1 LLERLILFSLFFYIK
16 IKIFSVLCELV
27 EHTFTYKPLSMKRRS
42 VLKLFGG
49 AGVGALTASL
59 PMGVKASVLS
69 DESISYAGND
79 RAYWVSILSK
89 MATPILDNISK
100 QQWRKKMPME
110 VSPTFDNRDSGVGY
124 LEAFGRLLAGMA
136 PWLALPDDSSEEG
149 KLRKKLRDQALL
161 GIQYGV
167 DPQSPDY
174 FTWRGPSSQ
183 TLVDAAHLALAF
195 LRAPK
200 ALWEPL
206 DQVTKKRVV
215 EEFKLLRKI
224 KPNESNWLLF
234 AAMTETF
241 LYSAGEECAREKID
255 YAVNKFD
262 QEWYVGDGW
271 YSDGAHFSFD
281 HYNGYVIHCMQVES
295 LRHNISAGGK
305 YKEMY
310 ERAYKRM
317 QRYAH
322 HLERMIS
329 PEGYYVVV
337 GRSSTYKNAAFQ
349 PLATVALENKLPDDI
364 SKGQVRAALTA
375 VLRHIYIDK
384 TFAPSGWLRMGVVG
398 DQQSNL
404 ADYYTNAGSMYVA
417 SLSFLPLG
425 LPTTDEFW
433 TCAPQKWT
441 SQKCWSAEQFPKDYY
456 VSY

>member
-1 LLERLILFSLFFYIK
+1 
-16 IKIFSVLCELV
+16 
-27 EHTFTYKPLSMKRRS
+27 MKRRS
-42 VLKLFGG
+42 LLKLLGG

-59 PMGVKASVLS
+59 PMEAKTSTLDGKRNFI
-69 DESISYAGND
+69 END
-79 RAYWVSILSK
+79 RAYWVSILHQ
-89 MATPILDNISK
+89 MAAPILSSISK
-100 QQWRKKMPME
+100 QQWRKNMPME
-110 VSPTFDNRDSGVGY
+110 VSPNFDSRDPGVGY

-136 PWLALPDDSSEEG
+136 PWLALPDDLTEEG
-149 KLRKKLRDQALL
+149 KLRKKLRAQALL

-167 DPQSPDY
+167 DPKSPDY

-183 TLVDAAHLALAF
+183 TLVDAAHLAQAF
-195 LRAPK
+195 LRAPN
-200 ALWEPL
+200 ALWQPL
-206 DQVTKKRVV
+206 NQVTKKRVV

-241 LYSAGEECAREKID
+241 LYSIGEECVREKID

-271 YSDGAHFSFD
+271 YSDGDHFSFD

-295 LRHNISAGGK
+295 LRHNIPAGGK

-329 PEGYYVVV
+329 PEGHYVVV

-349 PLATVALENKLPDDI
+349 PLATVALENKLPEDI
-364 SKGQVRAALTA
+364 SKGQVRAALTTI
-375 VLRHIYIDK
+375 LRHIYIDK

-398 DQQSNL
+398 DKQSNL

-425 LPTTDEFW
+425 LPAEDEFW
-433 TCAPQKWT
+433 TCAPQPWT
-441 SQKCWSAEQFPKDYY
+441 SQKCWKAEQFPKDYY
-456 VSY
+456 VNY

>member
-1 LLERLILFSLFFYIK
+1 
-16 IKIFSVLCELV
+16 
-27 EHTFTYKPLSMKRRS
+27 MKRRLL
-42 VLKLFGG
+42 LKLLGG
-49 AGVGALTASL
+49 AGLGIFAAAVPVAAEVGNT
-59 PMGVKASVLS
+59 S
-69 DESISYAGND
+69 DAKINPKEND
-79 RAYWVSILSK
+79 RAYWVSLLNK
-89 MATPILDNISK
+89 MAGPILDNISK
-100 QQWRKKMPME
+100 QQWRRNMPME
-110 VSPTFDNRDSGVGY
+110 VSPTFDSRDPGVGY

-136 PWLALPDDSSEEG
+136 PWLALPDDSTDEG
-149 KLRKKLRDQALL
+149 KLRKKLRSQALL
-161 GIQYGV
+161 GIRYGV
-167 DPQSPDY
+167 DPHSPDY

-206 DQVTKKRVV
+206 DQTTKRRVV

-234 AAMTETF
+234 ASMTETF
-241 LYSAGEECAREKID
+241 LYSIGEECVREKID
-255 YAVNKFD
+255 YAGNKFD
-262 QEWYVGDGW
+262 KDWYVGDGW
-271 YSDGAHFSFD
+271 YSDGARFSFD

-295 LRHNISAGGK
+295 LRHNISAGAK
-305 YKEMY
+305 YNEMFD
-310 ERAYKRM
+310 RAYKRM

-329 PEGYYVVV
+329 PEGHYMVV

-349 PLATVALENKLPDDI
+349 PLAAIALENKLPEDI

-375 VLRHIYIDK
+375 VLRHIYTDK

-398 DQQSNL
+398 DKQSNL

-425 LPTTDEFW
+425 LPADDEFW
-433 TCAPQKWT
+433 TCAPEKWT
-441 SQKCWSAEQFPKDYY
+441 SQKCWDAEPFPKDYY
-456 VSY
+456 VNY

>member
-1 LLERLILFSLFFYIK
+1 
-16 IKIFSVLCELV
+16 
-27 EHTFTYKPLSMKRRS
+27 M
-42 VLKLFGG
+42 
-49 AGVGALTASL
+49 
-59 PMGVKASVLS
+59 
-69 DESISYAGND
+69 
-79 RAYWVSILSK
+79 
-89 MATPILDNISK
+89 
-100 QQWRKKMPME
+100 
-110 VSPTFDNRDSGVGY
+110 
-124 LEAFGRLLAGMA
+124 
-136 PWLALPDDSSEEG
+136 
-149 KLRKKLRDQALL
+149 

-167 DPQSPDY
+167 DPKSPDY

-425 LPTTDEFW
+425 LPATDEFW

-441 SQKCWSAEQFPKDYY
+441 SQKCWNAEQFPKDYY

>member
-1 LLERLILFSLFFYIK
+1 M
-16 IKIFSVLCELV
+16 
-27 EHTFTYKPLSMKRRS
+27 SMKRRLL
-42 VLKLFGG
+42 LKLLGG
-49 AGVGALTASL
+49 AGMGALATSFAGEAKANVAASERNNY
-59 PMGVKASVLS
+59 S
-69 DESISYAGND
+69 GND
-79 RAYWVSILSK
+79 RAYWVSILHK
-89 MATPILDNISK
+89 MAAPILGNISK
-100 QQWRKKMPME
+100 QQWRKNMPME
-110 VSPTFDNRDSGVGY
+110 VSPTFDSRDPGVGY

-136 PWLALPDDSSEEG
+136 PWLALPDDATEEG
-149 KLRKKLRDQALL
+149 QLRKKLRDQALL

-167 DPQSPDY
+167 DPKSPDY

-195 LRAPK
+195 LRAPQ
-200 ALWEPL
+200 ALWQPL
-206 DQVTKKRVV
+206 DQFTKKRVV

-241 LYSAGEECAREKID
+241 LYSIGEECAREKID

-271 YSDGAHFSFD
+271 YSDGARFSFD

-295 LRHNISAGGK
+295 LRHNITAGGK

-310 ERAYKRM
+310 DRAYKRM

-329 PEGYYVVV
+329 PEGHYVVV

-349 PLATVALENKLPDDI
+349 PLATVALENKLPEDI

-375 VLRHIYIDK
+375 ILRHIYIDK
-384 TFAPSGWLRMGVVG
+384 TFASSGWLRMGVVG
-398 DQQSNL
+398 DKQSNL

-425 LPTTDEFW
+425 LPADDEFW
-433 TCAPQKWT
+433 TCASQPWT

>member
-1 LLERLILFSLFFYIK
+1 
-16 IKIFSVLCELV
+16 
-27 EHTFTYKPLSMKRRS
+27 MKRRS
-42 VLKLFGG
+42 LFKFLATGG
-49 AGVGALTASL
+49 VSALFSPAF
-59 PMGVKASVLS
+59 GREIGHDRDFFAVKQGI
-69 DESISYAGND
+69 DD
-79 RAYWVSILSK
+79 RAYWVQVISRI
-89 MATPILDNISK
+89 ADPILENSSK
-100 QQWRKKMPME
+100 QQFRRNMPME
-110 VSPTFDNRDSGVGY
+110 VSPTFDKRDPGVGY

-136 PWLALPDDSSEEG
+136 PWLALPDDSTAEG
-149 KLRKKLRDQALL
+149 KLRKKFREQALL

-174 FTWRGPSSQ
+174 FTWRGPSTQ
-183 TLVDAAHLALAF
+183 TLVDAAHLAQAF

-206 DQVTKKRVV
+206 SDLTKQRIV
-215 EEFKLLRKI
+215 EEFTFLRRI

-241 LYSAGEECAREKID
+241 LYSIGEECVRERID

-271 YSDGAHFSFD
+271 YSDGARFSFD
-281 HYNGYVIHCMQVES
+281 YYNGYVIHCMQVES
-295 LRHNISAGGK
+295 LRHNITAGEH

-310 ERAYKRM
+310 DRAYKRM

-337 GRSSTYKNAAFQ
+337 GRSSTYRNAAFQ
-349 PLATVALENKLPDDI
+349 PLASVVLDGKLPEDI

-375 VLRHIYIDK
+375 VLRHIYVDK
-384 TFAPSGWLRMGVVG
+384 TFDSSGWLSMGVVG
-398 DQQSNL
+398 DAQTNL

-425 LPTTDEFW
+425 LPANDEFW
-433 TCAPQKWT
+433 TCQPEKWT
-441 SQKCWSAEQFPKDYY
+441 SQKVFAGEKFPKDYY
-456 VSY
+456 VTY

>member
-1 LLERLILFSLFFYIK
+1 MQ
-16 IKIFSVLCELV
+16 V
-27 EHTFTYKPLSMKRRS
+27 EAGHQKGRHC
-42 VLKLFGG
+42 FGQ
-49 AGVGALTASL
+49 
-59 PMGVKASVLS
+59 
-69 DESISYAGND
+69 END
-79 RAYWVSILSK
+79 RAYWVAILSK
-89 MATPILDNISK
+89 MASPILTNISK
-100 QQWRKKMPME
+100 EQWRRNMPME
-110 VSPTFDNRDSGVGY
+110 VSPTFDKRDPGVGY

-136 PWLALPDDSSEEG
+136 PWLALPDDGTDEG
-149 KLRKKLRDQALL
+149 SVRKKFREQALL
-161 GIQYGV
+161 GIKHGV
-167 DPQSPDY
+167 DPRSPDY

-195 LRAPK
+195 LRAPF

-206 DQVTKKRVV
+206 DSLTKSRVV

-241 LYSAGEECAREKID
+241 LYDIGEECAREKID

-262 QEWYVGDGW
+262 TEWYVGDGW

-281 HYNGYVIHCMQVES
+281 HYNGYVIHNMLVEA
-295 LRHNISAGGK
+295 LRHNISVDK
-305 YKEMY
+305 RYKEMFD
-310 ERAYKRM
+310 RAYKRM

-329 PEGYYVVV
+329 PEGYYLVV

-349 PLATVALENKLPDDI
+349 PLAAVALENKLPDDI

-375 VLRHIYIDK
+375 VLRNIYIDK
-384 TFAPSGWLRMGVVG
+384 TFSPSGWLRMGVVG
-398 DQQSNL
+398 DLQQNL

-425 LPTTDEFW
+425 LSANDEFW
-433 TCAPQKWT
+433 TCNPEKWT
-441 SQKCWSAEQFPKDYY
+441 SQKCWDAEQFPKDYY
-456 VSY
+456 VNY

>member
-1 LLERLILFSLFFYIK
+1 
-16 IKIFSVLCELV
+16 
-27 EHTFTYKPLSMKRRS
+27 MKRR
-42 VLKLFGG
+42 VLLKLLGG
-49 AGVGALTASL
+49 AGLGAFATSL
-59 PMGVKASVLS
+59 AVEAKAKDSTSANRYYS
-69 DESISYAGND
+69 DND
-79 RAYWVSILSK
+79 RAYWVSILHK
-89 MATPILDNISK
+89 MATPILSNISK
-100 QQWRKKMPME
+100 QQWRKNMPME
-110 VSPTFDNRDSGVGY
+110 VSPTFDSRDSGVGY

-136 PWLALPDDSSEEG
+136 PWLALPNDATAEG
-149 KLRKKLRDQALL
+149 KLRKKLCDQALL

-167 DPQSPDY
+167 DPKSPDY

-200 ALWEPL
+200 ALWDPL
-206 DQVTKKRVV
+206 EEVTKKRVV

-241 LYSAGEECAREKID
+241 LYSIGEECAREKID

-271 YSDGAHFSFD
+271 YSDGARFRFH

-295 LRHNISAGGK
+295 LRHNISAGRK

-329 PEGYYVVV
+329 PEGHYVVA

-349 PLATVALENKLPDDI
+349 PLAAVALEDKLPEDI

-398 DQQSNL
+398 DKQTNL

-425 LPTTDEFW
+425 LPATDELW

-441 SQKCWSAEQFPKDYY
+441 SQKCWDAEQFPKDYQVTY
-456 VSY
+456 

>member
-1 LLERLILFSLFFYIK
+1 
-16 IKIFSVLCELV
+16 
-27 EHTFTYKPLSMKRRS
+27 MKRRS
-42 VLKLFGG
+42 VLKLLGG

-349 PLATVALENKLPDDI
+349 PLASVALENKLPDDI

-425 LPTTDEFW
+425 LPATDEFW
-433 TCAPQKWT
+433 TCVPQKWT

>member
-1 LLERLILFSLFFYIK
+1 
-16 IKIFSVLCELV
+16 
-27 EHTFTYKPLSMKRRS
+27 MKRRFL
-42 VLKLFGG
+42 LKLLGG
-49 AGVGALTASL
+49 AGVGVLTASL
-59 PMGVKASVLS
+59 PMETKASNL
-69 DESISYAGND
+69 DDKRNFTEND
-79 RAYWVSILSK
+79 RAYWVSILHK
-89 MATPILDNISK
+89 MAAPILSNISK
-100 QQWRKKMPME
+100 QQWRKNMPME
-110 VSPTFDNRDSGVGY
+110 VSPTFDNRDPGVGY

-136 PWLALPDDSSEEG
+136 PWLALPDDATEEG
-149 KLRKKLRDQALL
+149 KLRKQLRDQALL
-161 GIQYGV
+161 GIKYGV
-167 DPQSPDY
+167 DPKSPDY

-206 DQVTKKRVV
+206 DPITKKRVV

-241 LYSAGEECAREKID
+241 LYSIGEECAREKID

-329 PEGYYVVV
+329 PEGHYVVV

-349 PLATVALENKLPDDI
+349 PLATVALENKLPEDI
-364 SKGQVRAALTA
+364 SKGQVRAALTTI
-375 VLRHIYIDK
+375 LRHIYIDK

-398 DQQSNL
+398 DKQSNL

-425 LPTTDEFW
+425 LPADDEFW
-433 TCAPQKWT
+433 ACAPQPWT
-441 SQKCWSAEQFPKDYY
+441 SQKCWNAEQFPKDYY

>member
-1 LLERLILFSLFFYIK
+1 MINRVLVALFRL
-16 IKIFSVLCELV
+16 V
-27 EHTFTYKPLSMKRRS
+27 HTLNTKSMKRRIL
-42 VLKLFGG
+42 LKLLGS
-49 AGVGALTASL
+49 AGVG
-59 PMGVKASVLS
+59 VLS
-69 DESISYAGND
+69 TAMPMEVLAVERNETRILPIDND
-79 RAYWVSILSK
+79 RAYWVAVLSR
-89 MATPILDNISK
+89 MASPILTNISK
-100 QQWRKKMPME
+100 EQWRRNMPME
-110 VSPTFDNRDSGVGY
+110 VSPTFDKRDSGVGY

-136 PWLALPDDSSEEG
+136 PWLALPDDETDEG
-149 KLRKKLRDQALL
+149 KERKKLRGQVLL
-161 GIQYGV
+161 GIKHGLN
-167 DPQSPDY
+167 PKSPDY

-195 LRAPK
+195 LRAPV

-206 DQVTKKRVV
+206 DALTKSRVV

-241 LYSAGEECAREKID
+241 LHYIGEECVREKID

-262 QEWYVGDGW
+262 AEWYVGDGW

-281 HYNGYVIHCMQVES
+281 HYNGYVIHNMQVEA
-295 LRHNISAGGK
+295 LRYNINVDKK
-305 YKEMY
+305 YKEMFD
-310 ERAYKRM
+310 RAYKRM

-329 PEGYYVVV
+329 PEGYYMVV

-349 PLATVALENKLPDDI
+349 PLAAVALENRLPEDI

-384 TFAPSGWLRMGVVG
+384 TFSPSGWLNMGVVG
-398 DQQSNL
+398 DKQQNL

-425 LPTTDEFW
+425 LPADDEFW
-433 TCAPQKWT
+433 TCSPEKWT
-441 SQKCWSAEQFPKDYY
+441 SQKCWDAEQFPKDYY
-456 VSY
+456 VNY

>member
-1 LLERLILFSLFFYIK
+1 MHIDR
-16 IKIFSVLCELV
+16 
-27 EHTFTYKPLSMKRRS
+27 YKKMKRRLLLKFLGGIGLGTLSTS
-42 VLKLFGG
+42 VPMQLEAGHQKGRHCFGQ
-49 AGVGALTASL
+49 
-59 PMGVKASVLS
+59 
-69 DESISYAGND
+69 END
-79 RAYWVSILSK
+79 RAYWVAILSK
-89 MATPILDNISK
+89 MASPILTNISK
-100 QQWRKKMPME
+100 EQWRRNMPME
-110 VSPTFDNRDSGVGY
+110 VSPTFDKRDPGVGY

-136 PWLALPDDSSEEG
+136 PWLALPDDGTDEG
-149 KLRKKLRDQALL
+149 SVRKKFREQALL
-161 GIQYGV
+161 GIKHGV
-167 DPQSPDY
+167 DPRSPDY

-195 LRAPK
+195 LRAPV

-206 DQVTKKRVV
+206 DSLTKSRVV

-241 LYSAGEECAREKID
+241 LYDIGEECAREKID

-262 QEWYVGDGW
+262 TEWYVGDGW

-281 HYNGYVIHCMQVES
+281 QYNGYVIHNMLVEA
-295 LRHNISAGGK
+295 LRHNISVDK
-305 YKEMY
+305 RYKEMFD
-310 ERAYKRM
+310 RAYKRM

-329 PEGYYVVV
+329 PEGYYLVV

-349 PLATVALENKLPDDI
+349 PLAAVALENKLPDDI

-375 VLRHIYIDK
+375 VLRNIYIDK
-384 TFAPSGWLRMGVVG
+384 TFSPSGWLRMGVVG
-398 DQQSNL
+398 DLQQNL

-425 LPTTDEFW
+425 LSANDEFW
-433 TCAPQKWT
+433 TCNPEKWT
-441 SQKCWSAEQFPKDYY
+441 SQKCWDAEQFPKDYY
-456 VSY
+456 VNY

>member
-1 LLERLILFSLFFYIK
+1 
-16 IKIFSVLCELV
+16 
-27 EHTFTYKPLSMKRRS
+27 MKRR
-42 VLKLFGG
+42 VLLKLLGG
-49 AGVGALTASL
+49 AGLGALGTPWTVEA
-59 PMGVKASVLS
+59 KAKDGTLANLHNR
-69 DESISYAGND
+69 DND
-79 RAYWVSILSK
+79 RAYWVSILHK
-89 MATPILDNISK
+89 MAAPILSNISK
-100 QQWRKKMPME
+100 QQWRKNMPME
-110 VSPTFDNRDSGVGY
+110 VSPTFDRRDPGVGY

-136 PWLALPDDSSEEG
+136 PWLALADDATEEG
-149 KLRKKLRDQALL
+149 KLRKQLRDQTLL
-161 GIQYGV
+161 GIKYGV
-167 DPQSPDY
+167 DPKSPDY
-174 FTWRGPSSQ
+174 FTWGGPSSQ

-200 ALWEPL
+200 ALWQPL
-206 DQVTKKRVV
+206 DPTTKKRVF
-215 EEFKLLRKI
+215 EEFKLLGKI

-241 LYSAGEECAREKID
+241 LYSIGEECAREKID

-329 PEGYYVVV
+329 PEGHYVVV

-349 PLATVALENKLPDDI
+349 PLATVALENKLPEDI
-364 SKGQVRAALTA
+364 SKGQVRAAVTTI
-375 VLRHIYIDK
+375 LRHIYIDK

-398 DQQSNL
+398 DKQSNL

-425 LPTTDEFW
+425 LPADDEFW
-433 TCAPQKWT
+433 TCAPQPWT
-441 SQKCWSAEQFPKDYY
+441 SQKCWNAEQFPKDYY
-456 VSY
+456 VTY

>member
-1 LLERLILFSLFFYIK
+1 
-16 IKIFSVLCELV
+16 
-27 EHTFTYKPLSMKRRS
+27 MKRRLL
-42 VLKLFGG
+42 LKLLGS
-49 AGVGALTASL
+49 AGMGALVTSASAEVVAVSVPTARINHS
-59 PMGVKASVLS
+59 
-69 DESISYAGND
+69 GND
-79 RAYWVSILSK
+79 RAYWVSLLSK
-89 MATPILDNISK
+89 MASPILGNISK
-100 QQWRKKMPME
+100 QEFRKNMPME
-110 VSPTFDNRDSGVGY
+110 VSPTFDKRDSGVGY

-136 PWLALPDDSSEEG
+136 PWLALPDDNSKEG
-149 KLRKKLRDQALL
+149 AIRKTFREQALL

-167 DPQSPDY
+167 DPNSADY

-195 LRAPK
+195 LRAPD
-200 ALWEPL
+200 ALWKPL
-206 DQVTKKRVV
+206 SDVTKKRVT

-241 LYSAGEECAREKID
+241 LYSVGEECAREKID

-271 YSDGAHFSFD
+271 YSDGARFSFD

-295 LRHNISAGGK
+295 LQHNMSAGGK

-310 ERAYKRM
+310 DRAYKRM

-329 PEGYYVVV
+329 PEGYPLVV
-337 GRSSTYKNAAFQ
+337 GRSSTYRNAAFQ
-349 PLATVALENKLPDDI
+349 PLAAVILDNKLPEDI
-364 SKGQVRAALTA
+364 SKGQSRAALTA
-375 VLRHIYIDK
+375 VLKHIYTDK
-384 TFAPSGWLRMGVVG
+384 TIGKSGWLTMGVVG
-398 DQQSNL
+398 DQQTNL

-425 LPTTDEFW
+425 LPADDEFW
-433 TCAPQKWT
+433 TVKAESWTTQKIW
-441 SQKCWSAEQFPKDYY
+441 KGEPFPKDYY
-456 VSY
+456 VNY

>member
-1 LLERLILFSLFFYIK
+1 
-16 IKIFSVLCELV
+16 
-27 EHTFTYKPLSMKRRS
+27 MKRRS

-174 FTWRGPSSQ
+174 FTWRDPSSQ